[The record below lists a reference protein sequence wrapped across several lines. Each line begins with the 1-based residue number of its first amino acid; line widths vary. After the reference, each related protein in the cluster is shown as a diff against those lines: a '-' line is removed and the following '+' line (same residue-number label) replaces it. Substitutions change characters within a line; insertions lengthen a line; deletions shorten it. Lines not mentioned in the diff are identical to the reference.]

1 VIDTALLV
9 QMLLGALLGLSVYL
23 PLACG
28 QLSLATPGFYAIGGT
43 VAALLS
49 TRVPALTGT
58 LAGSTLTG
66 AGEAAAGGYP
76 LLSVLVEMAVA
87 ALLCGPLAYGIGS
100 LVLRLRGIYLTIATI
115 ALVEILRVVSL
126 NLEITGGAVGIFS
139 IPQPFAD
146 PAGYALFALLLLALV
161 CWLCQRLAAT
171 RPGRAMAAIR
181 DDEIAAASQGIA
193 TARSKRL
200 AFVLSALVAAV
211 TGVVAAHFLNA
222 WNPKLGNFDASI
234 TSLAFVVFGGS
245 RTWIG
250 PVVGGLVLTALPE
263 LLRPVGDLRL
273 IVFGLVILL
282 GPSLFPQGLVTPA
295 LLAALQRRLPAALQ
309 RWLAGDRGGYALIP
323 ATTAAIGTDPST
335 TGPALNPSTD
345 PTTSAPSPAITGSS
359 PASPEAEAGR

>member
-1 VIDTALLV
+1 MIDTALLV

-49 TRVPALTGT
+49 TRVPAL
-58 LAGSTLTG
+58 AGAGEAG

-87 ALLCGPLAYGIGS
+87 ALLCGLLAYGIGS

-146 PAGYALFALLLLALV
+146 PGGYALFALLLLALV

-171 RPGRAMAAIR
+171 RPGLAMAAIR

-282 GPSLFPQGLVTPA
+282 GPSLFPQGLITPA
-295 LLAALQRRLPAALQ
+295 LLAALQRLLPAPLR
-309 RWLAGDRGGYALIP
+309 RWLVGDRGVYAPIP
-323 ATTAAIGTDPST
+323 ASTAAMGTDPST